1 VEGVEVLRGD
11 LRERG
16 TWVRELS
23 SIEAVIHLAASPSGD
38 LHTQLMGTVVAT
50 ENLLDHLPLAS
61 LQRFVHVSSF
71 SVYDFKA
78 IRSGRVLDENSPL
91 EERAD
96 ERDAYTTTKILQE
109 KIVRTAC
116 AAAATSLV
124 VIRPGAIYGPGKD
137 WNHGRALVTGRFD
150 FLFSPGARMRLT
162 HVENCSDAIVN
173 ALTADVPPGA
183 TFNIVDDDVPSHR
196 QFYKATIRPGVRKSL
211 PLYVPW
217 FVVSMAGYAAQLS
230 SRLFFK
236 GRAKLPELLA
246 LRRQH
251 ARWKPITYSNTR
263 AKEALGWK
271 PKLNV
276 KEGVASLR
284 VER

>member
-1 VEGVEVLRGD
+1 VEILRGD

-16 TWVRELS
+16 AWASELT

-38 LHTQLMGTVVAT
+38 LHTQMMGTVVAT

-61 LQRFVHVSSF
+61 LRRFVHVSSF

-78 IRSGRVLDENSPL
+78 IRSGGVLDENSPL
-91 EERAD
+91 EERTD

-109 KIVRTAC
+109 KLVRTAC
-116 AAAATSLV
+116 APAATSLV

-137 WNHGRALVTGRFD
+137 WDHGRALVTGRFD
-150 FLFSPGARMRLT
+150 VLFSPGARMRLT
-162 HVENCSDAIVN
+162 HVQNCSDAIVQ
-173 ALTADVPPGA
+173 ALTADVEPGA

-196 QFYKATIRPGVRKSL
+196 QFYKATIRPGARKSL

-217 FVVSMAGYAAQLS
+217 LFVRLSGYAAQLS

-236 GRAKLPELLA
+236 RRAKLPELLA

-251 ARWKPITYSNTR
+251 ARWKPLTYSNR
-263 AKEALGWK
+263 SAKEILGWE
-271 PKLNV
+271 PKLSV
-276 KEGVASLR
+276 KEGVSCLR
-284 VER
+284 LSK